1 MFHPYSLLFDFEVMR
16 KNHLNLIGL
25 INNEFLIHLMKLDE
39 NNKMLNVVDQHLIL
53 DEQLMIDEEI
63 Y

>member
-1 MFHPYSLLFDFEVMR
+1 MR